1 MNVMKFP
8 VKTFFADLEH
18 PIIILT
24 ISNTRKHIYKFMLL
38 HITNLSTIKHGFKIT
53 VLVYYYFKN
62 DNSNANEEKTF
73 GGKCKH
79 CICFV

>member
-8 VKTFFADLEH
+8 VKTIFADLEH

-38 HITNLSTIKHGFKIT
+38 NITNLSTIKHGFKT
-53 VLVYYYFKN
+53 VLV
-62 DNSNANEEKTF
+62 KT
-73 GGKCKH
+73 
-79 CICFV
+79 CILLFQERYLERK